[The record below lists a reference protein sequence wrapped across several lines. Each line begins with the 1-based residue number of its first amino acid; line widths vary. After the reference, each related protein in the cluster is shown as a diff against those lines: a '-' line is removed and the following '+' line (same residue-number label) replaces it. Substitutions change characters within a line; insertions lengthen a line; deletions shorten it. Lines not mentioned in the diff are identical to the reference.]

1 MTGNNIWPRN
11 TKNLA
16 TGPTLGRS
24 AQRVSYSTLEGLSQ
38 AFLAAPL
45 SSGLGLPI
53 RHFRGQEKGW
63 NKDRKNQVNR

>member
-16 TGPTLGRS
+16 MGPTLGRS
-24 AQRVSYSTLEGLSQ
+24 AQHVSYSTLEGLSQ

-53 RHFRGQEKGW
+53 RHFLGT
-63 NKDRKNQVNR
+63 RKRVE